1 MMDAPDPPRKN
12 YDFKERTFRRDNAP
26 SSGQPPMPTAKELA
40 MMAGPAAPT
49 AKSPRT
55 PKAGDP
61 NDVFALLQHN
71 RSMEN
76 RLGLDQVEI
85 RKIKSRRKRD
95 YWLLLLSSEA
105 LLGVITYL
113 GRGNPV
119 TFVCGLAGMV
129 MVGVSLTG
137 IMWQIMD
144 RY

>member
-1 MMDAPDPPRKN
+1 MDVPDPPRKN
-12 YDFKERTFRRDNAP
+12 YDFKEREFKRDNAP
-26 SSGQPPMPTAKELA
+26 AAGQPPMPTARELA

-49 AKSPRT
+49 AKSTNT

-71 RSMEN
+71 RRLEN

-85 RKIKSRRKRD
+85 RKIKSRRQRD
-95 YWLLLLSSEA
+95 FWLLLLPCEA
-105 LLGVITYL
+105 LLGTITYL
-113 GRGNPV
+113 GRDNPV

-129 MVGVSLTG
+129 MVGVSLTW